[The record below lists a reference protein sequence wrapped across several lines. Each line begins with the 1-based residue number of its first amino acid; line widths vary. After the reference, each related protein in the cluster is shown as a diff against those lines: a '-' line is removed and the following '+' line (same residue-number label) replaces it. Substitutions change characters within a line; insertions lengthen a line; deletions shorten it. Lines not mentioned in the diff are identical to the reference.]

1 MSLPSC
7 LVLFIYLVLLYI
19 YDFREMV
26 DEGLSFD
33 EVFEETNHSNKKNWQ
48 PQIIFFNLNIIIII
62 IKIVY

>member
-7 LVLFIYLVLLYI
+7 LVLFIYFVLLYI

-48 PQIIFFNLNIIIII
+48 PQIIF
-62 IKIVY
+62 